1 MLWKISLQLSRTVL
15 LFVVFGGLYALV
27 LSTADTSADGS
38 SSLGPK
44 TAIQLGAIPSTWEL
58 LLTPPHCSNDPGTST
73 EAGSPQL
80 MPDGSYD
87 CIRHDPTFP
96 SPLSASPTE
105 PHTSTRGNDHNLLQQ
120 KLQPILYT
128 LPSTTSSTPTT
139 STSDTTPTAQSMPSS
154 PLPPAPTG
162 VVSTAVNTTAI
173 PTAPTVT
180 AVLMN
185 WHRPNNTQ
193 TILDAYTQ
201 MSSISEII
209 LLMLRPATAF
219 EYSHP
224 KVRTL
229 HNYSLNADHG
239 LSLRFLGCLYARS
252 DFVLIQDD
260 DVMLDDEGV
269 AAMLAAKVGHPG
281 RLVGCCGRDW
291 SASRPSYIPLHVDP
305 GPARIVLTIA
315 MLTHRGACADFWG
328 QRLLMEDV
336 AALGTPR
343 WNGED
348 IFFSLVTFKS
358 SGELPEVVGFNYT
371 QVSRKASFV
380 SRPLLCDNV
389 RAWRGVV
396 LTPLSSKPAQQV

>member
-1 MLWKISLQLSRTVL
+1 ML
-15 LFVVFGGLYALV
+15 
-27 LSTADTSADGS
+27 
-38 SSLGPK
+38 
-44 TAIQLGAIPSTWEL
+44 
-58 LLTPPHCSNDPGTST
+58 
-73 EAGSPQL
+73 
-80 MPDGSYD
+80 
-87 CIRHDPTFP
+87 
-96 SPLSASPTE
+96 
-105 PHTSTRGNDHNLLQQ
+105 
-120 KLQPILYT
+120 
-128 LPSTTSSTPTT
+128 
-139 STSDTTPTAQSMPSS
+139 SS
-154 PLPPAPTG
+154 PLPSTPTG
-162 VVSTAVNTTAI
+162 VASTAVNTPAI

-201 MSSISEII
+201 MSSINEIL

-239 LSLRFLGCLYARS
+239 LSLRFLGCLHARS

-260 DVMLDDEGV
+260 DVMLDDDGI
-269 AAMLAAKVGHPG
+269 AAMLAAKVGHPR

-291 SASRPSYIPLHVDP
+291 NAPRPSYIPLHVDP

-371 QVSRKASFV
+371 QLSEAGGGIHYGKGHVKYRSVLLRLAVKRLGLMDLFGDYVA
-380 SRPLLCDNV
+380 RPVTGIAKKYAPKLTGKIKHV
-389 RAWRGVV
+389 RAKKDIK
-396 LTPLSSKPAQQV
+396 TPRDKRLERLEAEAAAFFGDSTANR